1 MAAVSPARVTG
12 TSLGRTGAS
21 DECPIRECTAS
32 EHWQPGVSLSPTS
45 VPRNGEKL
53 ALKPMMGLR
62 RKYVSKSFIRRK
74 SVTFGCPEH
83 KGVSSRRVSGR
94 RKKLGRVVQT
104 ETEKCIDQTAGTRS
118 TDYLRFL
125 AEAEM
130 KAADPDEY
138 LDSAGAHLEDNPMS
152 PSAKRACKSP
162 PPVSRIPTQPDTEM
176 GTVSLLVLIK
186 PTWKYVQT
194 LLVSTATVTQ
204 LKH

>member
-1 MAAVSPARVTG
+1 M
-12 TSLGRTGAS
+12 
-21 DECPIRECTAS
+21 
-32 EHWQPGVSLSPTS
+32 
-45 VPRNGEKL
+45 PRNGGKL
-53 ALKPMMGLR
+53 ALKPMMGPR
-62 RKYVSKSFIRRK
+62 RKYVSKSFIRIK

-138 LDSAGAHLEDNPMS
+138 LDSAGGASGGQSDVSVSKESLQK
-152 PSAKRACKSP
+152 PSSGVP
-162 PPVSRIPTQPDTEM
+162 DPDT
-176 GTVSLLVLIK
+176 
-186 PTWKYVQT
+186 
-194 LLVSTATVTQ
+194 AR
-204 LKH
+204 H